1 MSERDTRWW
10 TLGEVVGW
18 VRGIHP
24 TATIGEIRGA
34 LQGWCASDRIRAHGR
49 RRLYSSDRPLPMD
62 HHDPNFIWF
71 ADHHSRLQPWFEP
84 ISADEWK
91 DLTFF
96 ARPILKTGEQYHQ
109 AVARALDQLDSAVEL
124 RSLSKYRLAWKD
136 IEFLQDDV
144 IRGWAGAGDVAR
156 QDDATREPLFDAAGR
171 PTAGTA
177 RSRLL
182 TKGASQL
189 SDRDLHM
196 WYDRRVTELRA
207 RGETSSGEADWEAA
221 RQQLSGRVTRAR
233 LRAVRDEL
241 APAGWRKQGRRSP
254 GIAK

>member
-10 TLGEVVGW
+10 TLVEVVDW

-24 TATIGEIRGA
+24 NATIGEIRGA

-62 HHDPNFIWF
+62 HHDPEFVLF
-71 ADHHSRLQPWFEP
+71 ADHHSRLQSWFEP

-96 ARPILKTGEQYHQ
+96 ARPIPKTGEQYHL
-109 AVARALDQLDSAVEL
+109 AAARALDQLHSPVEL

-136 IEFLQDDV
+136 IEFWRDDV
-144 IRGWAGAGDVAR
+144 IREWAIAGDVAK
-156 QDDATREPLFDAAGR
+156 QDDAKREPLSDAAGR
-171 PTAGTA
+171 PTAGGA
-177 RSRLL
+177 RLRLS
-182 TKGASQL
+182 TKGASPL
-189 SDRDLHM
+189 SDRDLYM
-196 WYDRRVTELRA
+196 WYDRRVAELRA

-221 RQQLSGRVTRAR
+221 RQQFPARVTRAR
-233 LRAVRDEL
+233 VRAVRDQL
-241 APAGWRKQGRRSP
+241 APVGWRQQGRRSP
-254 GIAK
+254 RIAK